1 MVNGIKVE
9 EAFAATGFMCEY
21 GFQNVFKCE
30 DSDRLPEFIDNGC
43 HLTLF
48 A

>member
-21 GFQNVFKCE
+21 YLMEKRDQAQSLENLH
-30 DSDRLPEFIDNGC
+30 LP
-43 HLTLF
+43 
-48 A
+48 